1 MKKAGTNGLLYMF
14 TFFLF
19 FVLACSP
26 QKRLNRLLKHHPELK
41 RDTTVTVYDTTFIPQ
56 YSFDT
61 IYNFK
66 NSHDT
71 IFMVRNNY
79 SVKVFQH
86 NDSIFIGANVKAD
99 TIYKEIKVPFT
110 KIINTTDNRKV
121 WQMFWAGIASVLF
134 LLVLIWL
141 VLKWIKPI

>member
-1 MKKAGTNGLLYMF
+1 MKIFKNVFLIVS
-14 TFFLF
+14 FFLCVAF
-19 FVLACSP
+19 SNCSP
-26 QKRLNRLLKHHPELK
+26 QKRLNRLLKNNPELK
-41 RDTTVTVYDTTFIPQ
+41 RDTTVTVYDTTFIPH

-66 NSHDT
+66 NTHDT

-79 SVKVFQH
+79 SVKVYQH

-110 KIINTTDNRKV
+110 RIINTTDNRKV

-134 LLVLIWL
+134 LLVVIWL
-141 VLKWIKPI
+141 VLKWIKPM